1 MHRRSISESQRH
13 RGSLALHHRSATMS
27 ADTDAQDSLQRN
39 SAKTKWGKTGV
50 DTENTKSCRIKATD
64 SQSAADK
71 HQITYRPTS
80 HHHPVIYR
88 AQKRH
93 EPQPYSSGKKRKT
106 ASTNLQREELHLSVC
121 APVCL
126 REELHLSV
134 CRMRG
139 CCNSR
144 EGGRLLYIPGC
155 GASAVNNNL
164 LINKR
169 TEKHEQ
175 QRSLH
180 TPHSVVCNE
189 LRLLQED

>member
-1 MHRRSISESQRH
+1 M
-13 RGSLALHHRSATMS
+13 
-27 ADTDAQDSLQRN
+27 
-39 SAKTKWGKTGV
+39 GKTGV

-71 HQITYRPTS
+71 HQITYRLTS

-126 REELHLSV
+126 RDE
-134 CRMRG
+134 RMLQQQ
-139 CCNSR
+139 
-144 EGGRLLYIPGC
+144 GGGGLLYIPGC

-175 QRSLH
+175 QTSLH

>member
-1 MHRRSISESQRH
+1 MHRRSISESQGESRSASSLCNNERRH
-13 RGSLALHHRSATMS
+13 RRSGQPAEKFCK
-27 ADTDAQDSLQRN
+27 DQV
-39 SAKTKWGKTGV
+39 GKTGV

-71 HQITYRPTS
+71 HQITYRLTS

-126 REELHLSV
+126 RDELHLSV

-139 CCNSR
+139 CCSSR
-144 EGGRLLYIPGC
+144 EG
-155 GASAVNNNL
+155 AVSS
-164 LINKR
+164 
-169 TEKHEQ
+169 T
-175 QRSLH
+175 S
-180 TPHSVVCNE
+180 PDVE
-189 LRLLQED
+189 LPL